1 LCRLTKATGRTTKYG
16 HDTIKRAGSDTERGK
31 QGKKKKKKK
40 KENTSEIFFSE
51 KKETFLLARQ
61 ISTECFGDPTPRDN
75 RVGSLR
81 GRQVREPAGNR

>member
-40 KENTSEIFFSE
+40 KGKHFRNIFFR
-51 KKETFLLARQ
+51 KE
-61 ISTECFGDPTPRDN
+61 RD
-75 RVGSLR
+75 V
-81 GRQVREPAGNR
+81 PAGTADLNGVLWRPNPP